1 MFRLKDAIRLT
12 SLDVTLFARV
22 TGVERPPPTTVLD
35 YNRRL
40 AAAEQI
46 WGNGQSPG
54 ERVLAGMARAMMLD
68 PLDPTDVLNRG
79 QLGQALAC

>member
-12 SLDVTLFARV
+12 SLDLTLFARV
-22 TGVERPPPTTVLD
+22 TGIERPPPTTVVD

-46 WGNGQSPG
+46 WGNGQTPA
-54 ERVLAGMARAMMLD
+54 ERLLAGMARAMMLD
-68 PLDPTDVLNRG
+68 PLDPTDVLNKGR
-79 QLGQALAC
+79 LSQALV